1 VFTASYVGNQGRH
14 QNDYRQ
20 INLPPE
26 ANLATLLAANAPYQT
41 SGLPFLGFTN
51 INLAE
56 NEANTHYNG
65 LQVDLNSQ
73 LTKDLN
79 LRAFYTLSR
88 AVDPSTGGNGGSDL
102 QGVSNPYAG
111 WAYDQG
117 LSGYNRTHVGVVDFI
132 YDIPFLRHADNKLVR
147 NVVGGWEISGIVTME
162 SGLPINLNLTNN
174 QRGNFVGGNNRPDQ
188 VGAIGYQH
196 SPVTCTP
203 ACGQQI
209 LYFNPTSFVN
219 PALGAWGTLA
229 HNGLTGPGRDNW
241 NLSLFKS
248 FTLSESR
255 GSRLELRL
263 ETFNTW
269 NHTQFQNVDTGLGDS
284 KFGQFTS
291 AFDPRILQLGGKIY
305 F

>member
-1 VFTASYVGNQGRH
+1 
-14 QNDYRQ
+14 
-20 INLPPE
+20 
-26 ANLATLLAANAPYQT
+26 
-41 SGLPFLGFTN
+41 
-51 INLAE
+51 
-56 NEANTHYNG
+56 
-65 LQVDLNSQ
+65 
-73 LTKDLN
+73 
-79 LRAFYTLSR
+79 
-88 AVDPSTGGNGGSDL
+88 
-102 QGVSNPYAG
+102 VSNPYAG

-117 LSGYNRTHVGVVDFI
+117 LSGYNRTHVAVVDFI
-132 YDIPFLRHADNKLVR
+132 YDIPLLRHSDNHFLKS
-147 NVVGGWEISGIVTME
+147 VVGGWEVSGIVTME
-162 SGLPINLNLTNN
+162 SGMPINLNLTNN
-174 QRGNFVGGNNRPDQ
+174 QGGNFVGGNNRPDQ

-196 SPVTCTP
+196 TPVTCTP

-209 LYFNPTSFVN
+209 QYFNAASFVN

-248 FTLSESR
+248 FNLSESR